1 MPLSSSGTRQFDPN
15 SFSSERLRYIKI
27 DAKDK
32 ELADFLHKNHNDP
45 ELMRVASMGPIRPE
59 GPSDIERFIA
69 GYNRSIIGVA
79 ICFPAEEKDLAAGK
93 LVGQIIGV
101 VGLMPT
107 VSLDMVTNRRATLGV
122 WLAKEFRGQ
131 KYGEEAIN
139 WILDWG
145 FSQVGLHAIDLDV
158 AGFNDVAIQV
168 YRNLGFVEE
177 GRKRDFIYY
186 DRKWYD
192 SIMFGMLESEW
203 EKLRAKTVYSMD

>member
-45 ELMRVASMGPIRPE
+45 ELMRVASTGPIRPE
-59 GPSDIERFIA
+59 GPSDVEKFIA

-79 ICFPAEEKDLAAGK
+79 ICFPAEVKDLTAGK
-93 LVGQIIGV
+93 LVGQVVGV
-101 VGLMPT
+101 IGLMPT

-177 GRKRDFIYY
+177 GRRRDYVYY

-192 SIMFGMLESEW
+192 SLIFSMLESEW